1 MTTFVMTEPV
11 GWQDEAACAGT
22 EPGRFF
28 ASDEPTQQEALELC
42 RGCPV
47 REACLEHALRH
58 GERYGIWG
66 GLREHERQQ
75 LVRRRRRV
83 A

>member
-1 MTTFVMTEPV
+1 MPSSPMIEAV
-11 GWQDEAACAGT
+11 GWQDQAACAGT

-28 ASDEPTQQEALELC
+28 ASDERAQREALELC

-75 LVRRRRRV
+75 LARRRRRV